1 MYAPQHKYTH
11 ISHSCLIASKRV
23 SASGRCAWLVLFI
36 VTFLSISASSVANPL
51 SINVLSSAYQ
61 QAADTVPTDTLV
73 VAAPVKQKLETKVER
88 TATDSIVQ
96 DLKNRMVHLYGNAV
110 VVYGDIKLEAAYIRF
125 NFETNQVFARG
136 MQDSTG
142 KLIGRPRFTDKDQTF
157 ESNELNYNFDSK
169 KGIIR
174 NVVTEDGQGYLL
186 GQQVKKMAD
195 NTINIRSGA
204 YTTCSDHDH
213 PHFEF
218 RFNKSRVIPGNK
230 IVTGPAWLVI
240 EGMPLPLA
248 LPFGMF
254 PNRTTRKSGVRI
266 PTYGESNN
274 RGFYFENGGFYWA
287 INDRMDLDLVGDIYT
302 RGSWAIKPV
311 FRYVKRYKYNG
322 NLNLNYAINIL
333 GVEGN
338 PDYRRSRDFRIR
350 WSHRQDPK
358 ARPVGRFSADVNV
371 SSSNF
376 NAFNP
381 STSTDYL
388 SNEFKS
394 SVAYQTN
401 FNNKVFLTANASHR
415 QNTKTKM
422 VEVSLPELTINTN
435 TLYPLK
441 RKNAIGTPRW
451 YEALTVGYTL
461 SARNT
466 LSLPDSLFF
475 KPDALRQMRN
485 GIQQSVPVSLPIK
498 VLKYFSLSNSLSITN
513 RNYFNHL
520 ERYWVDDTLF
530 RNNDTII
537 GYVKTDTVYRF
548 NNVFDFNVSSNLST
562 KVFGMVSFKKGP
574 VRAVRHV
581 FTPRIGASFTPAFS
595 DPRWG
600 YYGRYIDEKGVEQIY
615 SKYEGAL
622 FGSPPRDKSGR
633 INFGFSNN
641 LEMKVRSRKDTI
653 TGVRKVVL
661 IEDLSVSGGYDLAR
675 DSLNMSL
682 ISVNGRTR
690 LLKNLSVQ
698 YSSSWDPYAIDS
710 SGKNI
715 NKWEWDV
722 NRRLLRKT
730 NATWSLG
737 AQWNLN
743 QKDFERKT
751 NQPPPQRPQS
761 MATEAELT
769 EIDRNPDMF
778 IDWSIPW
785 TLSVNYTLRYN
796 NTPHYAG
803 QVRMGQNKVVQTLG
817 FSGDISITPRWK
829 IQAQSGWD
837 FEAKGLS
844 YTSVNIYRDLHCWE
858 IRFNWIPLGFRKS
871 WNFTINAKSSVL
883 QDLKLTRKKDFRDF

>member
-1 MYAPQHKYTH
+1 MWPGFFLAFILALLIPGKSL
-11 ISHSCLIASKRV
+11 ISNSLD
-23 SASGRCAWLVLFI
+23 
-36 VTFLSISASSVANPL
+36 ISNRNFSFQSLPDTTQPDTLSVA
-51 SINVLSSAYQ
+51 V
-61 QAADTVPTDTLV
+61 
-73 VAAPVKQKLETKVER
+73 PVKQKLETKVER

-96 DLKNRMVHLYGNAV
+96 DLKNKMVHLYGNAV

-142 KLIGRPRFTDKDQTF
+142 KLIGRPKFTDKDQTF

-174 NVVTEDGQGYLL
+174 NVVTEDGQGFLL
-186 GQQVKKMAD
+186 GQKVKKMAD
-195 NTINIRSGA
+195 NTINIRTGA

-218 RFNKSRVIPGNK
+218 RFNKSRVIPGKK

-254 PNRTTRKSGVRI
+254 PNRTTRKSGVRV

-287 INDRMDLDLVGDIYT
+287 INERMDLDILGDIYT
-302 RGSWAIKPV
+302 RGSWALKPT

-322 NLNLNYAINIL
+322 SFNVNYAINIL

-338 PDYRRSRDFRIR
+338 ADYRRSRDFRVR

-381 STSTDYL
+381 STSNDYL

-422 VEVSLPELTINTN
+422 VEVSLPELTLNTN

-441 RKNAIGTPRW
+441 RRNAIGSQRW

-461 SARNT
+461 SARNS

-475 KPDALRQMRN
+475 KPDAFRQMRN
-485 GIQQSVPVSLPIK
+485 GIQQSIPVSLPLK
-498 VLKYFSLSNSLSITN
+498 VLKYFSLSNSLSMTN

-548 NNVFDFNVSSNLST
+548 NNVFDFNVSSSLST

-574 VRAVRHV
+574 IRAIRHV
-581 FTPRIGASFTPAFS
+581 FTPRIGASYTPAFS

-600 YYGRYIDEKGVEQIY
+600 YYGRYIDEKGVEQVY
-615 SKYEGAL
+615 SRYEGAL
-622 FGSPPRDKSGR
+622 FGSPSLDKSGR

-653 TGVRKVVL
+653 TGMRKVVL
-661 IEDLSVSGGYDLAR
+661 VEDLSVSGGYDLAR

-690 LLKNLSVQ
+690 LLKNLTIQ

-710 SGKNI
+710 AGKTI

-737 AQWNLN
+737 AQWNLS
-743 QKDFERKT
+743 QKDFEKKPA
-751 NQPPPQRPQS
+751 QPPSPVRPPT

-769 EIDRNPDMF
+769 EIGRNPDGF

-785 TLSVNYTLRYN
+785 TLSINYTLRYN

-803 QVRMGQNKVVQTLG
+803 PVPLGQNKVVQTLG
-817 FSGDISITPRWK
+817 FSGDINITPKWK

-844 YTSVNIYRDLHCWE
+844 YTSLNIYRDLHCWE
-858 IRFNWIPLGFRKS
+858 LRFNWIPLGFRKS
-871 WNFTINAKSSVL
+871 WNFTINVKSPVL

>member
-1 MYAPQHKYTH
+1 M
-11 ISHSCLIASKRV
+11 
-23 SASGRCAWLVLFI
+23 
-36 VTFLSISASSVANPL
+36 
-51 SINVLSSAYQ
+51 
-61 QAADTVPTDTLV
+61 
-73 VAAPVKQKLETKVER
+73 
-88 TATDSIVQ
+88 
-96 DLKNRMVHLYGNAV
+96 
-110 VVYGDIKLEAAYIRF
+110 
-125 NFETNQVFARG
+125 
-136 MQDSTG
+136 
-142 KLIGRPRFTDKDQTF
+142 
-157 ESNELNYNFDSK
+157 
-169 KGIIR
+169 
-174 NVVTEDGQGYLL
+174 VTEDGQGYLL
-186 GQQVKKMAD
+186 GQKVKKMAD
-195 NTINIRSGA
+195 NTINIRTGA

-218 RFNKSRVIPGNK
+218 RFNKSRVIPGSK

-254 PNRTTRKSGVRI
+254 PNRTTRKSGVRV

-287 INDRMDLDLVGDIYT
+287 INERMDLDILGDIYT
-302 RGSWAIKPV
+302 RGSWAIKPT

-322 NLNLNYAINIL
+322 SFNVNYAINIL

-338 PDYRRSRDFRIR
+338 ADYRRSRDFRVR

-381 STSTDYL
+381 SSSTDYL
-388 SNEFKS
+388 SNEFRS
-394 SVAYQTN
+394 SVSYQTN
-401 FNNKVFLTANASHR
+401 FNNQIFLTANASHR

-441 RKNAIGTPRW
+441 RKNAIGSQRW
-451 YEALTVGYTL
+451 YEAITVGYTM
-461 SARNT
+461 SARNS

-485 GIQQSVPVSLPIK
+485 GIQQNIPVSLPLK

-513 RNYFNHL
+513 RNYFNNI
-520 ERYWVDDTLF
+520 ERYWVDDTLI
-530 RNNDTII
+530 RGRDTII
-537 GYVKTDTVYRF
+537 GYAKTDTVYRF
-548 NNVFDFNVSSNLST
+548 NNVFDFNVSSSLST
-562 KVFGMVSFKKGP
+562 KMFGMISFKKGP
-574 VRAVRHV
+574 VRAIRHV
-581 FTPRIGASFTPAFS
+581 FTPRIGASYTPAFS
-595 DPRWG
+595 NPRWG
-600 YYGRYIDEKGVEQIY
+600 YYGRYIDGKGLEQVY
-615 SKYEGAL
+615 SKHEGAL
-622 FGSPPRDKSGR
+622 FGSPSRDKSGR

-653 TGVRKVVL
+653 TGMRKVVL

-690 LLKNLSVQ
+690 LLKNLTVQ

-710 SGKNI
+710 AGKTI
-715 NKWEWDV
+715 NRWEWDV

-737 AQWNLN
+737 AQWNLS
-743 QKDFERKT
+743 QADFEKKT
-751 NQPPPQRPQS
+751 TKPPPNQPQT

-769 EIDRNPDMF
+769 EIERNPEAF

-785 TLSVNYTLRYN
+785 SLSINYTLRYN

-803 QVRMGQNKVVQTLG
+803 PVPLGQNKVVQTLG
-817 FSGDISITPRWK
+817 FSGDISITPKWK

-844 YTSVNIYRDLHCWE
+844 YTSINIYRDLHCWE
-858 IRFNWIPLGFRKS
+858 MRFNWIPLGFRKS
-871 WNFTINAKSSVL
+871 WNFTINVKSPVL

>member
-1 MYAPQHKYTH
+1 MWPGFFLAFILALLIPGKSL
-11 ISHSCLIASKRV
+11 ISSSLD
-23 SASGRCAWLVLFI
+23 
-36 VTFLSISASSVANPL
+36 ISNRDFSFQSLPDTTQPDTLSVA
-51 SINVLSSAYQ
+51 V
-61 QAADTVPTDTLV
+61 
-73 VAAPVKQKLETKVER
+73 PVKQKLETKVER

-96 DLKNRMVHLYGNAV
+96 DLKNKMVHLYGNAV

-125 NFETNQVFARG
+125 NFETNQVYARG
-136 MQDSTG
+136 LEDSTG
-142 KLIGRPRFTDKDQTF
+142 KLIGRPKFTDKDQTF

-174 NVVTEDGQGYLL
+174 NVVTEDGQGFLL
-186 GQQVKKMAD
+186 GQKVKKMAD
-195 NTINIRSGA
+195 NTINIRTGA

-218 RFNKSRVIPGNK
+218 RFNKSRVIPGKK

-254 PNRTTRKSGVRI
+254 PNRTTRKSGVRV

-287 INDRMDLDLVGDIYT
+287 INERMDLDILGDIYT
-302 RGSWAIKPV
+302 RGSWALKPT

-322 NLNLNYAINIL
+322 SFNVNYAINIL

-338 PDYRRSRDFRIR
+338 ADYRRSRDFRVR

-381 STSTDYL
+381 STSNDYL

-422 VEVSLPELTINTN
+422 VEVSLPEITLNTN

-441 RKNAIGTPRW
+441 RRNAIGSQRW

-461 SARNT
+461 SARNS

-475 KPDALRQMRN
+475 KPDAFRQMRN
-485 GIQQSVPVSLPIK
+485 GIQQSIPVSLPLK
-498 VLKYFSLSNSLSITN
+498 VLKYFSLSNSLSMTN

-548 NNVFDFNVSSNLST
+548 NNVFDFNVSSSLST

-574 VRAVRHV
+574 IRAIRHV
-581 FTPRIGASFTPAFS
+581 FTPRIGASYTPAFS

-600 YYGRYIDEKGVEQIY
+600 YYGRYIDEKGVEQVY
-615 SKYEGAL
+615 SRYEGAL
-622 FGSPPRDKSGR
+622 FGSPSRDKSGR

-653 TGVRKVVL
+653 TGMRKVVL
-661 IEDLSVSGGYDLAR
+661 VEDLSVSGGYDLAR

-690 LLKNLSVQ
+690 LLKNLTIQ

-710 SGKNI
+710 AGKTI

-737 AQWNLN
+737 AQWNLS
-743 QKDFERKT
+743 QKDFEKKPA
-751 NQPPPQRPQS
+751 QPPSPVRPPTI
-761 MATEAELT
+761 ATEAELT
-769 EIDRNPDMF
+769 EIGRNPDGF

-785 TLSVNYTLRYN
+785 TLSINYTLRYN
-796 NTPHYAG
+796 NTPHYVG
-803 QVRMGQNKVVQTLG
+803 PVPLGQNKVVQTLG
-817 FSGDISITPRWK
+817 FSGDINITPKWK

-844 YTSVNIYRDLHCWE
+844 YTSLNIYRDLHCWE
-858 IRFNWIPLGFRKS
+858 LRFNWIPLGFRKS
-871 WNFTINAKSSVL
+871 WNFTINVKSPVL

>member
-1 MYAPQHKYTH
+1 MRQP
-11 ISHSCLIASKRV
+11 L
-23 SASGRCAWLVLFI
+23 LMLF
-36 VTFLSISASSVANPL
+36 FLLLLNILETRALPTANSIFL
-51 SINVLSSAYQ
+51 LQ
-61 QAADTVPTDTLV
+61 QLTDTVVPDTT
-73 VAAPVKQKLETKVER
+73 AKSGPVKQKLDTKVER
-88 TATDSIVQ
+88 SATDSIVQ

-110 VVYGDIKLEAAYIRF
+110 VIYGDIKLEAAYIRF
-125 NFETNQVFARG
+125 NLETNQVYARG
-136 MQDSTG
+136 VEDSTG
-142 KLIGRPRFTDKDQTF
+142 KLTGRPKFTDKDQTF
-157 ESNELNYNFDSK
+157 ESDELNYNFDSK

-186 GQQVKKMAD
+186 GQKVKKMAD

-204 YTTCSDHDH
+204 YTTCNDHDH

-218 RFNKSRVIPGNK
+218 RFNKSRVIPDRK

-254 PNRTTRKSGVRI
+254 PNRSSRKSGVRV

-287 INDRMDLDLVGDIYT
+287 INDRMDLDIIGDIYT
-302 RGSWAIKPV
+302 RGSWAVKPT

-322 NLNLNYAINIL
+322 SLNLNYAINIL

-338 PDYRRSRDFRIR
+338 PDYRRSRDFRVR

-376 NAFNP
+376 NTYNP
-381 STSTDYL
+381 GTTNDYL
-388 SNEFKS
+388 SNEFRS

-401 FNNKVFLTANASHR
+401 FNNIIFLTANASHR

-441 RKNAIGTPRW
+441 RKNAIGSQRW
-451 YEALTVGYTL
+451 YEALTVGYTM

-475 KPDALRQMRN
+475 KPDAVKQMRN
-485 GIQQSVPVSLPIK
+485 GIQQSIPVSLPIK

-513 RNYFNHL
+513 RNYFNNL
-520 ERYWVDDTLF
+520 ERYWVNDTII
-530 RNNDTII
+530 RNNDTIV

-548 NNVFDFNVSSNLST
+548 NNVLDFNLSTSLST

-574 VRAVRHV
+574 VRAIRHV
-581 FTPRIGASFTPAFS
+581 FTPRIGASYTPAFS
-595 DPRWG
+595 EPRWG
-600 YYGRYIDEKGVEQIY
+600 YYGRYIDGNGIEQVY
-615 SKYEGAL
+615 SKYEGAI
-622 FGSPPRDKSGR
+622 FGSPGRDKSGR

-641 LEMKVRSRKDTI
+641 LEMKVHAKKDTI
-653 TGVRKVVL
+653 TGMRKVVL
-661 IEDLSVSGGYDLAR
+661 IEDLSITGGYDLTR
-675 DSLNMSL
+675 DSLNMSM
-682 ISVNGRTR
+682 ISINGRTR
-690 LLKNLSVQ
+690 LLKNLTVQ
-698 YSSSWDPYAIDS
+698 YSSSWDPYALDS
-710 SGKNI
+710 NGKTI

-737 AQWNLN
+737 ASWNLS
-743 QKDFERKT
+743 QADFAKKSPQT
-751 NQPPPQRPQS
+751 PPPRQQN
-761 MATEAELT
+761 MATEAELA
-769 EIDRNPDMF
+769 EIDRYPDGF
-778 IDWSIPW
+778 IDWTIPW

-803 QVRMGQNKVVQTLG
+803 PVPMGQNKVIQTLG
-817 FSGDISITPRWK
+817 FSGDINITPKWK

-837 FEAKGLS
+837 FDAKALS
-844 YTSVNIYRDLHCWE
+844 YTSLNIYRDLHCWE
-858 IRFNWIPLGFRKS
+858 LRFNWIPLGFRKS
-871 WNFTINAKSSVL
+871 WNFTINVKSPVL